1 MARMLP
7 HPPAVD
13 DLSHHGI
20 RDNEYALI
28 PTTGMLWRVHRTT
41 SSHALAWNELRTY
54 GPVLRF
60 DPHPLPRGHHPRHGV
75 WYGATDVH
83 GALAEAFQ
91 ATRTIDR
98 LEEAPYLTGLHPARD
113 LRLLDV
119 GGFGAGRW
127 PTRVGGT
134 LALDSAPTASPN
146 GGPAPLLPRTP
157 GSMDC
162 STGVGSQAARV
173 QRCSLRPPTPSPS
186 GRQRRIRSRIPVC
199 NAVSPRP
206 RRRWATPS
214 SEVATTNTGGIDLT
228 QRLNG
233 STVRFG

>member
-1 MARMLP
+1 MLP

-13 DLSHHGI
+13 GLSHHGI
-20 RDNEYALI
+20 RDNEYAI
-28 PTTGMLWRVHRTT
+28 VPTTDILWRVHRTT

-54 GPVLRF
+54 GPLLRF
-60 DPHPLPRGHHPRHGV
+60 DPHPLPRGDHPGHGV
-75 WYGATDVH
+75 WCGATDVH

-98 LEEAPYLTGLHPARD
+98 VQEAPYLTGLHPARE

-134 LALDSAPTASPN
+134 FALDSAAHGITRRWARTIAAAHPGLDGLLYRGRFS
-146 GGPAPLLPRTP
+146 GGPCAALFPR
-157 GSMDC
+157 
-162 STGVGSQAARV
+162 R
-173 QRCSLRPPTPSPS
+173 PTPSPC
-186 GRQRRIRSRIPVC
+186 GRPRRTRSRIPAC

-206 RRRWATPS
+206 RRRSATPS
-214 SEVATTNTGGIDLT
+214 PEVRRG
-228 QRLNG
+228 
-233 STVRFG
+233 

>member
-13 DLSHHGI
+13 ELSHHGI

-28 PTTGMLWRVHRTT
+28 PTTGLLWRVHRTT
-41 SSHALAWNELRTY
+41 SSHALAWDELRTY

-60 DPHPLPRGHHPRHGV
+60 DPHPLPRGDHPGHGV
-75 WYGATDVH
+75 WYGAMDVH

-98 LEEAPYLTGLHPARD
+98 VQEAPYLTGLHPARD

-134 LALDSAPTASPN
+134 FALDSAAHGITQRWARTIAAAHPGLDGLLYRGRFS
-146 GGPAPLLPRTP
+146 GGPCAALFPPAADAFPVRPATSNPLAHP
-157 GSMDC
+157 G
-162 STGVGSQAARV
+162 
-173 QRCSLRPPTPSPS
+173 L
-186 GRQRRIRSRIPVC
+186 QRR
-199 NAVSPRP
+199 
-206 RRRWATPS
+206 
-214 SEVATTNTGGIDLT
+214 LT
-228 QRLNG
+228 AAAEALG
-233 STVRFG
+233 YTLV

>member
-1 MARMLP
+1 MVRMLP
-7 HPPAVD
+7 RRPTVD
-13 DLSHHGI
+13 DLFHHGI

-28 PTTGMLWRVHRTT
+28 PTTGLLWRVYRTA

-60 DPHPLPRGHHPRHGV
+60 DPHPLPRGDHPGHGV

-98 LEEAPYLTGLHPARD
+98 LQDAPYLTGLHPARE

-127 PTRVGGT
+127 STRIGGT
-134 LALDSAPTASPN
+134 FALYSAPHGITQRWARTIAAAHPRLDGLLYRGRFSSGPCAALFPTAADAFPVR
-146 GGPAPLLPRTP
+146 PATSNRLAHP
-157 GSMDC
+157 G
-162 STGVGSQAARV
+162 
-173 QRCSLRPPTPSPS
+173 L
-186 GRQRRIRSRIPVC
+186 QRRLAAAAEALGYTLV
-199 NAVSPRP
+199 
-206 RRRWATPS
+206 
-214 SEVATTNTGGIDLT
+214 
-228 QRLNG
+228 
-233 STVRFG
+233 